1 MTLKKKIE
9 NMCYILKD
17 LANIT
22 IKGII
27 ENRIKNI
34 KIYNDHKLYNLNNIL
49 NLYIKNYNIFT

>member
-1 MTLKKKIE
+1 
-9 NMCYILKD
+9 MCYILKD